1 MSKNLK
7 MAGMTVLVILGI
19 LLIYR
24 VLFIRTVNY
33 NIGGIDIPARYNILT
48 GKAVPIS
55 DYKGKIIKKTVTDRK
70 SNRVGLDSNDVTAAQ
85 FRWELFEGW
94 ANSRPEYKGWESDQE
109 IFKKANEKFK
119 QSVQANVKVVN

>member
-1 MSKNLK
+1 MNKNLK
-7 MAGMTVLVILGI
+7 MAGMTVLVIVGI
-19 LLIYR
+19 FLIYR

-33 NIGGIDIPARYNILT
+33 NIGGIDIPARYNTLT

-55 DYKGKIIKKTVTDRK
+55 DYKGKSIRKTVTDRK
-70 SNRVGLDSNDVTAAQ
+70 SNMIGLDSNDVTAAQ

-94 ANSRPEYKGWESDQE
+94 VNSHPEYKGWESDQE

-119 QSVQANVKVVN
+119 DSVQANVRVVN

>member
-1 MSKNLK
+1 
-7 MAGMTVLVILGI
+7 
-19 LLIYR
+19 
-24 VLFIRTVNY
+24 NY

-70 SNRVGLDSNDVTAAQ
+70 NSRIGLDSNDVTAAQ

-94 ANSRPEYKGWESDQE
+94 VNSHPEYKGWESDQE

-119 QSVQANVKVVN
+119 QSVQTNVKVVN

>member
-1 MSKNLK
+1 VSKNLK

-119 QSVQANVKVVN
+119 DSVQSNVKVIN

>member
-1 MSKNLK
+1 MNKNLK
-7 MAGMTVLVILGI
+7 MAGMTVLVIVGI
-19 LLIYR
+19 FLIYR

-33 NIGGIDIPARYNILT
+33 NIGGIDIPARYNTLT

-55 DYKGKIIKKTVTDRK
+55 DYKGNPIKKTVTDRK
-70 SNRVGLDSNDVTAAQ
+70 SSRIGLDSNDVTAAQ

-94 ANSRPEYKGWESDQE
+94 VNSRPEFKGWESDQE

-119 QSVQANVKVVN
+119 DSVQANVKVVN